1 MGQKTHPYGFRIG
14 FNKTW
19 KSRWF
24 SKERYT
30 QFLHQDLLIKKTIKD
45 NFNNAGISRIEIERQ
60 GEVITVFIHTAR
72 PGLIIGR
79 RGEEVNKM
87 RDKLEKLIEGQV
99 NIEIKE
105 VQNPEVDAQLIA
117 ESIAQ
122 QLERRVSFRRAMKR
136 AVETA
141 LRFGAKGVKV
151 ACSGRLGGGEIART
165 EWYKSGRIPLSTLRA
180 DIDYGFAKSLTQYGI
195 IGVKAWI
202 YKGEKLPE
210 DLTKE
215 MLPQQEQVLVQPRR
229 PSRRRKR
236 K

>member
-1 MGQKTHPYGFRIG
+1 VGQKTHPYGFRIG

-24 SKERYT
+24 SIERYT

-45 NFNNAGISRIEIERQ
+45 NFNNAGISKIEIERQ

-87 RDKLEKLIEGQV
+87 RDMLEKMVVGQV

-105 VQNPEVDAQLIA
+105 VQSPETDAQLIA

-136 AVETA
+136 SVETA
-141 LRFGAKGVKV
+141 LRFGAKGVKI
-151 ACSGRLGGGEIART
+151 ACSGRLGGGEMART

-195 IGVKAWI
+195 IGVKVWV
-202 YKGEKLPE
+202 YKGEKLPV
-210 DLTKE
+210 DLAKE
-215 MLPQQEQVLVQPRR
+215 MLPQQEPILVQPRR
-229 PSRRRKR
+229 SFKKRKR

>member
-1 MGQKTHPYGFRIG
+1 M
-14 FNKTW
+14 
-19 KSRWF
+19 
-24 SKERYT
+24 
-30 QFLHQDLLIKKTIKD
+30 KKTIKG
-45 NFNNAGISRIEIERQ
+45 NFNNAGISKIEIERQ

-87 RDKLEKLIEGQV
+87 RDILEKMVGGQV

-105 VQNPEVDAQLIA
+105 VQSPETDAQLIA

-151 ACSGRLGGGEIART
+151 ACSGRLGGGEMART

-195 IGVKAWI
+195 IGIKAWV
-202 YKGEKLPE
+202 YKGEKLPD
-210 DLTKE
+210 DLAKE
-215 MLPQQEQVLVQPRR
+215 MLPQQEPVFVQPRR
-229 PSRRRKR
+229 SSKKKRKR
-236 K
+236 

>member
-24 SKERYT
+24 SIERYT
-30 QFLHQDLLIKKTIKD
+30 QFLHQDLLMKKTIKG
-45 NFNNAGISRIEIERQ
+45 NFNNAGISKIEIERQ

-87 RDKLEKLIEGQV
+87 RDILEKMVGGQV

-105 VQNPEVDAQLIA
+105 VQSPETDAQLIA

-151 ACSGRLGGGEIART
+151 ACSGRLGGGEMART

-195 IGVKAWI
+195 IGIKAWV
-202 YKGEKLPE
+202 YKGEKLPD
-210 DLTKE
+210 DLAKE
-215 MLPQQEQVLVQPRR
+215 MLPQQEPVFVQPRR
-229 PSRRRKR
+229 SSKKKRKR
-236 K
+236 